1 MLADR
6 YGYRAAF
13 LLTAA
18 LQGLGTALL
27 LLPVFPRAEYAGA
40 AARDVGPS
48 GLVDPLLPRA
58 GKCAGAEGTGTL
70 EHGRVSALTEITRN
84 QGVTALRTYTA
95 QLGNSDLS
103 S

>member
-58 GKCAGAEGTGTL
+58 GNESQPETTRSNAVSEVR
-70 EHGRVSALTEITRN
+70 GRRSPVGSRLCE
-84 QGVTALRTYTA
+84 
-95 QLGNSDLS
+95 D
-103 S
+103 

>member
-1 MLADR
+1 MLVNR

-58 GKCAGAEGTGTL
+58 GNESQP
-70 EHGRVSALTEITRN
+70 ERTR
-84 QGVTALRTYTA
+84 T
-95 QLGNSDLS
+95 SED
-103 S
+103 